1 MNRPVVVLLFV
12 SSCTAIAADWPQY
25 RGPNRDDVSKETGLL
40 KEWPKG
46 GPLLAWTFE
55 SAGVGY
61 SPPSIVGDRVYVT
74 GGRDDD
80 ELLIAVDAKTG
91 KELWTAKIG
100 PTFRWKGN
108 SWSAGP
114 SAAPTVSGD
123 RVLALGGNGD
133 LLCASTAGKEFWRVS
148 LPKDLDGQVNPI
160 GGGPRNLGWGF
171 TAAPIVDG
179 DRVVLACGGPKGTLA
194 ALDLATGKAVWRSAE
209 LKDQAAYTTPTPA
222 TLGGVKQYVVLTNP
236 GLSGIDATDGKLLW
250 SHRRK
255 APYGTEVINSPIVK
269 DGKIYVTV
277 AAGNGGCELVT
288 VTKNDAEWKVSVE
301 YSLKSPAN
309 HHGNLVLVD
318 GKLYGCGPQWTCQD
332 FASGAVLW
340 NERKLGT
347 GAITFADARLYCF
360 AEGDGT
366 TALVEADPKGWK
378 ELGRMKPPRA
388 SKLRQPQGKLWTP
401 PVVANGRLYLRDQ
414 ELLFAYDVKAK

>member
-1 MNRPVVVLLFV
+1 MIRIALPVLFLV
-12 SSCTAIAADWPQY
+12 AGAADWPQY
-25 RGPNRDDVSKETGLL
+25 RGPNRDDVSKEIGLL

-46 GPLLAWTFE
+46 GPPLAWTFE
-55 SAGVGY
+55 AAGVGY
-61 SPPSIVGDRVYVT
+61 SPPSVVGDRVYVT

-80 ELLIAVDAKTG
+80 ELLIAIDAKTG
-91 KELWTAKIG
+91 KEAWTAKIG

-114 SAAPTVSGD
+114 SAAPTVAGD

-133 LLCASTAGKEFWRVS
+133 LLCASTAGKELWRVN

-179 DRVVLACGGPKGTLA
+179 DRVVVACGGPKGTLA
-194 ALDLATGKAVWRSAE
+194 ALDLANGQPVWRSAD
-209 LKDQAAYTTPTPA
+209 LKDQAAYTSPMPA

-236 GLSGIDATDGKLLW
+236 GLAGIAATDGKLLW

-277 AAGNGGCELVT
+277 AASNGGCELVSVAKDGT
-288 VTKNDAEWKVSVE
+288 EWKVSVE

-309 HHGNLVLVD
+309 HHGNMVLVD
-318 GKLYGCGPQWTCQD
+318 GKLFGCGPQWTCQD
-332 FASGAVLW
+332 FATGAVLW
-340 NERKLGT
+340 SERKLGT
-347 GAITFADARLYCF
+347 GAVTFADGRLYCY
-360 AEGDGT
+360 AEADGT
-366 TALVEADPKGWK
+366 TALVDADPKGWT
-378 ELGRMKPPRA
+378 ERGRMKPPKA
-388 SKLRQPQGKLWTP
+388 SKLRQPQGKVWAP

-414 ELLFAYDVKAK
+414 ELLFAYDVTAK